1 MQITEPVTMLTDYA
15 LGAVNLFF
23 TISILTKLHSR
34 NRVSGILILLGFLSQ
49 TIAGFAGG
57 TYHGFA
63 LELSSPALRSVWNLT
78 VLTIGASI
86 AFLMSGVHAA
96 DVHKENG
103 NWIVA
108 AVAIGVLGYGIQLTG
123 FRSHQNFNHNDLFH
137 VIQIAAM
144 FLFFRGASRLED
156 RPYSPR

>member
-23 TISILTKLHSR
+23 AISILTKLHSR
-34 NRVSGILILLGFLSQ
+34 NKVSGLLLLLGFLSQ
-49 TIAGFAGG
+49 AVSGFAGG

-63 LELSSPALRSVWNLT
+63 AQFEAHTIKSIWNLT
-78 VLTIGASI
+78 VLSIGGSI
-86 AFLMSGVHAA
+86 AFLASAIHAA

-108 AVAIGVLGYGIQLTG
+108 GVLVGIAGYGIQLTG
-123 FRSHQNFNHNDLFH
+123 FRAHQDFNHNDLFH
-137 VIQIAAM
+137 LVQIAAM
-144 FLFFRGASRLED
+144 CLVFKGTRRLED
-156 RPYSPR
+156 RGYSPR

>member
-23 TISILTKLHSR
+23 AISILTKLHSR
-34 NRVSGILILLGFLSQ
+34 NKVSGLLLLLGFLSH

-63 LELSSPALRSVWNLT
+63 AAVAPSTLRSIWNLT
-78 VLTIGASI
+78 VLSIGASI
-86 AFLMSGVHAA
+86 AFLASAIHAA

-108 AVAIGVLGYGIQLTG
+108 GVVVGIAGYGIQLTG
-123 FRSHQNFNHNDLFH
+123 FRAHQDFNHNDLFH
-137 VIQIAAM
+137 VVQIAAM
-144 FLFFRGASRLED
+144 FLVFRGVSRLED

>member
-34 NRVSGILILLGFLSQ
+34 NKVSGLLLLLGFLSQ

-63 LELSSPALRSVWNLT
+63 AEVAPQTLRSIWNLT
-78 VLTIGASI
+78 VLSIGGSV
-86 AFLMSGVHAA
+86 AFLASAIHAA
-96 DVHKENG
+96 DVHKESG

-108 AVAIGVLGYGIQLTG
+108 AIAIGVAGLGIQFTG
-123 FRSHQNFNHNDLFH
+123 FRAHQDFNHNDIFH

-144 FLFFRGASRLED
+144 FLLFRGVSRLED
-156 RPYSPR
+156 RPYSPK

>member
-23 TISILTKLHSR
+23 TISILTKRHSR
-34 NRVSGILILLGFLSQ
+34 NRVSGLLLLLGFLSQ
-49 TIAGFAGG
+49 TIAGFVGG

-63 LELSSPALRSVWNLT
+63 NDVSAHTLKWLWNVTL
-78 VLTIGASI
+78 LTIGGTVG
-86 AFLMSGVHAA
+86 FLVSGIHAA

-108 AVAIGVLGYGIQLTG
+108 AVVIGVAGLGIQFTG
-123 FRSHQNFNHNDLFH
+123 FRAHQDFNHNDIFH

>member
-34 NRVSGILILLGFLSQ
+34 NKVSGLLLLLGFLAQ
-49 TIAGFAGG
+49 TIAGFTGG

-63 LELSSPALRSVWNLT
+63 AEVTPHTLRWLWNVTL
-78 VLTIGASI
+78 LAIGGTI
-86 AFLMSGVHAA
+86 AFLASGIHAA
-96 DVHKENG
+96 DVHKDNG

-108 AVAIGVLGYGIQLTG
+108 AIAIGVAGLGIQFTG
-123 FRSHQNFNHNDLFH
+123 FRSHQDFNHNDIFH

-144 FLFFRGASRLED
+144 FLFFRGVSRLED